1 MEDMEMLLVSTYL
14 DYLLLEGREML
25 LSVHDWTLS
34 YWRTGKCFSLYVH
47 CWGWTGNSLSLYTL
61 DSLLVEDMDM
71 ILSVKTWTL
80 C

>member
-1 MEDMEMLLVSTYL
+1 
-14 DYLLLEGREML
+14 ML
-25 LSVHDWTLS
+25 LSLRTL
-34 YWRTGKCFSLYVH
+34 LE
-47 CWGWTGNSLSLYTL
+47 WTGNSLSLYTL